1 MNAAAPL
8 HRRTVTAARLVWLCG
23 ATAVAAVAPASA
35 QSSPALQAAMRL
47 SAEGRTD
54 SAKRVVAAVLARA
67 RAGDTLYIEAL
78 YVRGRLGTVDSAE
91 RDLRRVAIEYS
102 TSRWADDALLQL
114 AQLGLASGN
123 ASQALTFA
131 QRLRGDYPG
140 SELRAP
146 AALWAGRAAFETG
159 DPVTAC
165 ALLDSARAESAA
177 DIELQNQVGFY
188 RARCTTALLRSHPRA
203 PPPDDTSGPVPAPTP
218 APAPPTAAPRPGV
231 APAAP
236 VTPPH
241 DTARPVAAPAP
252 ATPIP
257 PAVASGEY
265 EVQVAAARSDT
276 AAQRIAA
283 RFTGAGMTARVLAG
297 SDGYFRVRLGPYATL
312 QAARDAALAARR
324 FVADR
329 PFVVRR

>member
-1 MNAAAPL
+1 MTDAPPRARTGRAALLVLCVAAAGAV
-8 HRRTVTAARLVWLCG
+8 RTM
-23 ATAVAAVAPASA
+23 SA
-35 QSSPALQAAMRL
+35 QTSPALQAAMRL

-67 RAGDTLYIEAL
+67 RAGDTLYVEAL

-91 RDLRRVAIEYS
+91 RDLRRVAIEFS

-114 AQLGLASGN
+114 AQLGFASGN
-123 ASQALTFA
+123 AAQALTFA

-159 DPVTAC
+159 DPATAC

-177 DIELQNQVGFY
+177 DIEFQNQVSFY
-188 RARCTTALLRSHPRA
+188 RARCTMALLRSHPRA
-203 PPPDDTSGPVPAPTP
+203 PPPEDTARPAPTAARPPAPVPQP
-218 APAPPTAAPRPGV
+218 APAPAPSVTPPRDTARPAPAPANAPV
-231 APAAP
+231 APAA
-236 VTPPH
+236 
-241 DTARPVAAPAP
+241 VA
-252 ATPIP
+252 T
-257 PAVASGEY
+257 GEY

-276 AAQRIAA
+276 AAQRIAG
-283 RFTGAGMTARVLAG
+283 RFTAAGMAARVIAG

>member
-1 MNAAAPL
+1 MKTAAPP
-8 HRRTVTAARLVWLCG
+8 HRRTVTTARLVWLCG
-23 ATAVAAVAPASA
+23 CAALAAASPGLA
-35 QSSPALQAAMRL
+35 QTSPALQGAMRL

-67 RAGDTLYIEAL
+67 RAGDTLYVEAL
-78 YVRGRLGTVDSAE
+78 YVRGRLGRVDSAE

-123 ASQALTFA
+123 AAQALTFA

-146 AALWAGRAAFETG
+146 AALWAGRAAFEAG

-177 DIELQNQVGFY
+177 DIEFQNQVGFY
-188 RARCTTALLRSHPRA
+188 RARCTMALLRSHPRA
-203 PPPDDTSGPVPAPTP
+203 PPPDDTTSPAPALPPTTAPPPTP
-218 APAPPTAAPRPGV
+218 APRPV
-231 APAAP
+231 PAAA
-236 VTPPH
+236 VTPPR

-252 ATPIP
+252 APTVP

-265 EVQVAAARSDT
+265 EVQVAAARSDS
-276 AAQRIAA
+276 AARRIAA
-283 RFTGAGMTARVLAG
+283 RFTGAGMTARVIAG